1 MKKLDDLEYIF
12 QYLDNKY
19 GQYLTTPQ
27 KRKKERNEIESLVR
41 EFANNIDDEI
51 YLELSQ
57 GLASGL
63 FEHGFFESDMKRS
76 LQILKQK
83 LGLS

>member
-12 QYLDNKY
+12 QYLDKMY
-19 GQYLTTPQ
+19 DRYLTTT
-27 KRKKERNEIESLVR
+27 KKCKTERNEIESLVR
-41 EFANNIDDEI
+41 KFANNIDDGI